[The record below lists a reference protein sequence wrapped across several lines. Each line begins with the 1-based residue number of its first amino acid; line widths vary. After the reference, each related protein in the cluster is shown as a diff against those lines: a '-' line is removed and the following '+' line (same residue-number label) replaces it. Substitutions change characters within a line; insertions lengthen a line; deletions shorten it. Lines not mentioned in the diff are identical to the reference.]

1 MPPCIF
7 AKIGDEDTQS
17 TEASED
23 FSEKISETEI
33 SENQVKELFDVR
45 DPRLQ
50 QKTLKQKVED
60 EINQG
65 SNFLLP
71 FSNVQS
77 TQLLFLRLRSRISE
91 L

>member
-33 SENQVKELFDVR
+33 SEN
-45 DPRLQ
+45 
-50 QKTLKQKVED
+50 
-60 EINQG
+60 
-65 SNFLLP
+65 
-71 FSNVQS
+71 
-77 TQLLFLRLRSRISE
+77 
-91 L
+91 